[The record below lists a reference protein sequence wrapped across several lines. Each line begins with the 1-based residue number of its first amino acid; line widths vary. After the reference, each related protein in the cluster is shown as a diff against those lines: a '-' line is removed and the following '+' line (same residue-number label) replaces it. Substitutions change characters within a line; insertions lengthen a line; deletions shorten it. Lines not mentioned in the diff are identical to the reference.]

1 MKKGIELLIVP
12 IIAFVALT
20 RPKSLVKF
28 SGSMLGK
35 LTLVILVIGAAMCGP
50 IYGLIAAGLMVI
62 ILEEK
67 YEGYV
72 NIDGLKE
79 VLKNTEDENDD
90 VSEEIENELQEEKE
104 DVEKEDVEN
113 EDVENEDVEN
123 EEEDMKEDGDINES
137 EDGDTF
143 VSGLLS
149 KIGITSSNERIDT
162 ERKLQQ
168 GKCSNQELGKM

>member
-1 MKKGIELLIVP
+1 MKKGVELLVVP
-12 IIAFVALT
+12 IIAFIALSNP
-20 RPKSLVKF
+20 RGLVEF

-35 LTLVILVIGAAMCGP
+35 LTLVLLVISAAKRSP
-50 IYGLIAAGLMVI
+50 LYGLIAAAFLVI
-62 ILEEK
+62 ILEQK

-72 NIDGLKE
+72 NIDQLKD
-79 VLKNTEDENDD
+79 VLKNTEDEKDA
-90 VSEEIENELQEEKE
+90 SEEASDEPANAEAEEVEAEEVEEEEVEEEEVEEKDDE
-104 DVEKEDVEN
+104 
-113 EDVENEDVEN
+113 
-123 EEEDMKEDGDINES
+123 INEA